1 MKQPKRCNYLTD
13 TELEHTTAKRN
24 QFRQMQQARLDL
36 SQTISKVCKKYS
48 LHPRTEI
55 YDIKVTILSID
66 KSPVRD
72 SKGDWNSIQRKQKAY
87 EKAKKRFDEKFKK
100 CSEKKIKNKK

>member
-1 MKQPKRCNYLTD
+1 
-13 TELEHTTAKRN
+13 
-24 QFRQMQQARLDL
+24 
-36 SQTISKVCKKYS
+36 
-48 LHPRTEI
+48 
-55 YDIKVTILSID
+55 
-66 KSPVRD
+66 VRD